1 MELSDLKEYNLNNF
15 AVILGIIF
23 LIRSLFI
30 DFSIA
35 SYYNNFTMRVIITI
49 IAGII
54 GVSGLFLFK
63 KNYKIAIAQYIL
75 AIIGF
80 LLGDLTGFY
89 TFIFFI
95 LAAFLAFFEKDKS
108 NNYIKLAENS
118 KIKLIYIPCISIL
131 ILILLFASSMVLSDM
146 EHDERVNAINIT
158 DLKADTKVEY
168 DFPKVN
174 ITGKLVSSKSLKSIS
189 VKTYW
194 YDESGMQLDE
204 TYDSGIKNE
213 IKENQVYQLNSHYF
227 GKQNGTLP
235 SKAEIIVQDL
245 KNDEIIYSK
254 NVTF

>member
-1 MELSDLKEYNLNNF
+1 MELNDLKKYDLNYF

-35 SYYNNFTMRVIITI
+35 SYFSNFTIRVIITI
-49 IAGII
+49 IAGLI
-54 GVSGLFLFK
+54 GVSGLLLFK
-63 KNYKIAIAQYIL
+63 KNYKITIAQYII

-95 LAAFLAFFEKDKS
+95 LAAFLAYFEKDKS
-108 NNYIKLAENS
+108 ENIKQLDENS
-118 KIKLIYIPCISIL
+118 KIKLIYIPCISAL

-146 EHDERVNAINIT
+146 EHEARVNAINIT
-158 DLKADTKVEY
+158 DLKADTTVEY
-168 DFPKVN
+168 DYPKVN
-174 ITGKLVSSKSLKSIS
+174 ITGKLVSSESLKSVS

-194 YDESGMQLDE
+194 YDESGIQIDE

-213 IKENQVYQLNSHYF
+213 IKENQVYQLNSNYF
-227 GKQNGTLP
+227 GRQSGTLP